1 LTSLRADFLIASG
14 FMWKLARDDFAQ
26 YGDIHI
32 AMPNAV
38 TVCDPDDI
46 RVLLNNS
53 DVNKAS
59 HYKILRFTGIDNT
72 LSFLKT
78 EDALVRHRQMGPF
91 LKSAYLSKMEDTIM
105 REGVQSIK
113 QKWDTLLDQSKT
125 GSVEVNY
132 SDDVIIGV
140 FAIISTLVYGKRIK
154 ELNDNSSMSA
164 SWIKRSLTFLGI
176 REMVLSLPSII
187 SKPLLYPWE
196 HYYTR
201 LSNYTHE
208 AISQRKH
215 YLRSLEDSGKGSE
228 QPVDLLQ
235 ALIDAEDTKSN
246 SRLSYDE
253 LHAECLL
260 MMHAGTETTSQTITT
275 TIHLLL
281 LHPQYLKK
289 AVGEIR
295 SQFSCDHVIT
305 YKECREQLP
314 FLEACIF
321 ESLRLEPVTG
331 GTLAR
336 EAPKGG
342 LTIKEHFIPEG
353 TT

>member
-1 LTSLRADFLIASG
+1 
-14 FMWKLARDDFAQ
+14 
-26 YGDIHI
+26 
-32 AMPNAV
+32 MPNAV
-38 TVCDPDDI
+38 TVCDSDDI
-46 RVLLNNS
+46 HVLLNNN

-59 HYKILRFTGIDNT
+59 HYRILRFTGIDNT

-78 EDALVRHRQMGPF
+78 EDALVRHRQMGSF
-91 LKSAYLSKMEDTIM
+91 LKSAYLSKMEDIIM

-132 SDDVIIGV
+132 SDDIIIGV
-140 FAIISTLVYGKRIK
+140 FAIISTLIYGKRIK
-154 ELNDNSSMSA
+154 ELNGNSSMSA
-164 SWIKRSLTFLGI
+164 SWIKRLLTSLGI
-176 REMVLSLPSII
+176 RAMVQLLPSII
-187 SKPLLYPWE
+187 SKPLLYTWE

-208 AISQRKH
+208 AIAQRKH
-215 YLRSLEDSGKGSE
+215 YLRSLEDSGKDSE
-228 QPVDLLQ
+228 KPADLLQ

-253 LHAECLL
+253 LHA
-260 MMHAGTETTSQTITT
+260 AS
-275 TIHLLL
+275 
-281 LHPQYLKK
+281 YLKK
-289 AVGEIR
+289 TVSEIR
-295 SQFSCDHVIT
+295 SQFCRDHIIT
-305 YKECREQLP
+305 YKECCEQLP

-353 TT
+353 ATVTVNFAAANRHCRHWDNPLEFNPTRFLYNKSAQNKIMTFSYGRRTCSGRQLA

>member
-1 LTSLRADFLIASG
+1 
-14 FMWKLARDDFAQ
+14 
-26 YGDIHI
+26 
-32 AMPNAV
+32 MPNAV

-125 GSVEVNY
+125 GSVE
-132 SDDVIIGV
+132 
-140 FAIISTLVYGKRIK
+140 
-154 ELNDNSSMSA
+154 
-164 SWIKRSLTFLGI
+164 
-176 REMVLSLPSII
+176 
-187 SKPLLYPWE
+187 
-196 HYYTR
+196 
-201 LSNYTHE
+201 
-208 AISQRKH
+208 
-215 YLRSLEDSGKGSE
+215 
-228 QPVDLLQ
+228 
-235 ALIDAEDTKSN
+235 
-246 SRLSYDE
+246 
-253 LHAECLL
+253 
-260 MMHAGTETTSQTITT
+260 
-275 TIHLLL
+275 
-281 LHPQYLKK
+281 YLKK

-353 TT
+353 TTVTVNFAAANRHHRHWDNPLEFNPSRFVGNKSAQNKIMTFSYGRRTCPGRQLAWWKIFTIIANVLKDYDLALSPNCKQFGPGVLDKNGYPKTMDWRMFINIKPENSD